1 MQPTIKAI
9 CALCAVTALCEQT
22 TADSPFFAPVRM
34 ITGLEI
40 ALTVLRIL
48 GSVRAFLLPAA

>member
-1 MQPTIKAI
+1 MIQAL

-34 ITGLEI
+34 IAGLEI
-40 ALTVLRIL
+40 ALTVMEIL
-48 GSVRAFLLPAA
+48 KSVRAFLLPAA